1 MAEVESVLIRKAK
14 NGDVHAFENLIE
26 IHRKRVYNIA
36 LKMLHN
42 QEDAYDITQEVFI
55 RVFKSM
61 KEFREEASF
70 STWIY
75 RITKNACL
83 DELRKRKNKATVSMD
98 EDLETEDGTIK
109 RQVED
114 CSPGPDALYE
124 SMELRDIVRTAI
136 ELLSDE
142 HKFVIILRDLQGF
155 SYEEIAKVLECPE
168 GTVKS
173 RINRARKALKE
184 ILQRRMELLDGDYV
198 K

>member
-1 MAEVESVLIRKAK
+1 
-14 NGDVHAFENLIE
+14 
-26 IHRKRVYNIA
+26 
-36 LKMLHN
+36 MLHN

-83 DELRKRKNKATVSMD
+83 DELRKRKNKATVSLD
-98 EDLETEDGTIK
+98 EDLETEDGAIK

>member
-83 DELRKRKNKATVSMD
+83 DELRKRKNKATVSLD
-98 EDLETEDGTIK
+98 EDLETEDGAIK

-136 ELLSDE
+136 GHLSDE

>member
-14 NGDVHAFENLIE
+14 NGDIHAFENLIE
-26 IHRKRVYNIA
+26 NHRKRVYNIA
-36 LKMLHN
+36 FKMLHN

-136 ELLSDE
+136 GHLSDE

>member
-70 STWIY
+70 PHGFP
-75 RITKNACL
+75 ITKNACL
-83 DELRKRKNKATVSMD
+83 DELRKRKT
-98 EDLETEDGTIK
+98 
-109 RQVED
+109 RQ
-114 CSPGPDALYE
+114 LFRW
-124 SMELRDIVRTAI
+124 MRT
-136 ELLSDE
+136 
-142 HKFVIILRDLQGF
+142 
-155 SYEEIAKVLECPE
+155 
-168 GTVKS
+168 
-173 RINRARKALKE
+173 
-184 ILQRRMELLDGDYV
+184 
-198 K
+198 

>member
-83 DELRKRKNKATVSMD
+83 DELRKRKNKATVSLD
-98 EDLETEDGTIK
+98 EDLETEDGAIK

>member
-14 NGDVHAFENLIE
+14 NGDIHAFENLIE
-26 IHRKRVYNIA
+26 NHRKRVYNIA
-36 LKMLHN
+36 FKMLHN

>member
-14 NGDVHAFENLIE
+14 NGDIHAFENLIE
-26 IHRKRVYNIA
+26 NHRKRVYNIA
-36 LKMLHN
+36 FKMLHN

-136 ELLSDE
+136 GHLSDE
-142 HKFVIILRDLQGF
+142 HKFVIILRDLRGF

>member
-14 NGDVHAFENLIE
+14 NGDIHAFENLIE
-26 IHRKRVYNIA
+26 NHRKRVYNIA
-36 LKMLHN
+36 FKMLHN

-61 KEFREEASF
+61 KGFREEASF